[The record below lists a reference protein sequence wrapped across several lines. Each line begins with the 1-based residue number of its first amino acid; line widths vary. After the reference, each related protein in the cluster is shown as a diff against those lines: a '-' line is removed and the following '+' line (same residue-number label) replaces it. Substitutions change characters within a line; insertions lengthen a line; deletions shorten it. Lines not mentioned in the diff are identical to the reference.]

1 MAEDF
6 RMYRLTGT
14 KPKSRTIGQFFADLF
29 NFIYTFFT
37 GRTKLHSY
45 EIDKLYDS
53 INRGQFRYSKITT
66 ENAKLLEKVE
76 TPMAIDL
83 RKTTIPVFNNYR
95 ELDKT
100 VMFLLST
107 LIHTNQLDDLN
118 NIENIKMSKMWTELE
133 NIRARVEGQI
143 NATQKKLDDNLYPK
157 EEVESRVTKLQTMT
171 NFVNILKTVDDV
183 AFKPLFVEKLT
194 DYLNMLNVKVTM
206 DEDFSLDNLNATNY
220 KTLYDMASYEV
231 SSKDNMLASVK
242 FLIATLPKTNELDPH
257 IGIPDIVNFNEMWNS
272 LMHNLYGVDSVE
284 EMMDRLKEYDYIYS
298 YKVLIDKL
306 EKDTTGLKK
315 EQLRTAIQKHRHSF
329 VNFLLKLGR
338 DGKETVV
345 NEIQISKC

>member
-1 MAEDF
+1 
-6 RMYRLTGT
+6 
-14 KPKSRTIGQFFADLF
+14 
-29 NFIYTFFT
+29 
-37 GRTKLHSY
+37 
-45 EIDKLYDS
+45 
-53 INRGQFRYSKITT
+53 
-66 ENAKLLEKVE
+66 
-76 TPMAIDL
+76 
-83 RKTTIPVFNNYR
+83 
-95 ELDKT
+95 
-100 VMFLLST
+100 
-107 LIHTNQLDDLN
+107 
-118 NIENIKMSKMWTELE
+118 
-133 NIRARVEGQI
+133 
-143 NATQKKLDDNLYPK
+143 
-157 EEVESRVTKLQTMT
+157 MT

-220 KTLYDMASYEV
+220 KTLYNMASYEV

-242 FLIATLPKTNELDPH
+242 FLIATLPKSNELDPH

-345 NEIQISKC
+345 NEIQIANADVSRASVIKTREWNWLFYGMNVNISKDKATVKQDVVDKIFDDYTTFSDKIEKEYTKHKSFVNREDIIGTFGILIKTYWYG